1 MALHQISHHFS
12 GTHER
17 ASLQQTVHCG
27 VVGSGDLEILL
38 EPKALAGGI
47 EVSICTPVTGF
58 DHIWEIVLKRFS
70 GQRPPG
76 NMQVSIND
84 NNATPAVVA
93 LRIQQALQQAMPG
106 ETHHE

>member
-58 DHIWEIVLKRFS
+58 DHIWEIVLKRFLDS
-70 GQRPPG
+70 GPW
-76 NMQVSIND
+76 
-84 NNATPAVVA
+84 ATCRSASMTTTPR
-93 LRIQQALQQAMPG
+93 LRSSR
-106 ETHHE
+106 

>member
-38 EPKALAGGI
+38 EPKALACGI
-47 EVSICTPVTGF
+47 EVIICTPVTGGY
-58 DHIWEIVLKRFS
+58 HSLETRLKRFLDS
-70 GQRPPG
+70 
-76 NMQVSIND
+76 
-84 NNATPAVVA
+84 
-93 LRIQQALQQAMPG
+93 L
-106 ETHHE
+106 

>member
-1 MALHQISHHFS
+1 M
-12 GTHER
+12 
-17 ASLQQTVHCG
+17 
-27 VVGSGDLEILL
+27 
-38 EPKALAGGI
+38 
-47 EVSICTPVTGF
+47 TGF
-58 DHIWEIVLKRFS
+58 DHIWEIVLKRFLDS
-70 GQRPPG
+70 GPLG

>member
-58 DHIWEIVLKRFS
+58 DHIWEIVLKRFLDS
-70 GQRPPG
+70 GPPG

-84 NNATPAVVA
+84 NNATP
-93 LRIQQALQQAMPG
+93 RSSR
-106 ETHHE
+106 

>member
-58 DHIWEIVLKRFS
+58 DHIWEIVPKRFLDS
-70 GQRPPG
+70 GPG
-76 NMQVSIND
+76 QHAGQHHD

>member
-12 GTHER
+12 GTSEK
-17 ASLQQTVHCG
+17 ASLPQTVHCG
-27 VVGSGDLEILL
+27 VVGSGDLEVLL

-47 EVSICTPVTGF
+47 EVRICTPVTGC
-58 DHIWEIVLKRFS
+58 DHIWEIVLKRFLEN
-70 GQRPPG
+70 GPLG
-76 NMQVSIND
+76 NMLVSIND